1 MVQVWHHR
9 KSKSILQFCLKQNVN
24 SFFIK
29 KGTFSC
35 QIKGKTAKILM
46 KTFFVVTTAR
56 LLIHYFL
63 CFHEVRTVDFIHQHP
78 VDFLL
83 HRLSCVLTIMES
95 DNISCL
101 PNPFCK
107 CIVFRFRI
115 HNLSHK
121 LLLSCDLL
129 AGRVAD
135 WSAKLPNC
143 LPVFCSFARQRE
155 DSYYPDLEFC
165 FCVNVNKA
173 LETFNKIISLSKSSL
188 L

>member
-1 MVQVWHHR
+1 
-9 KSKSILQFCLKQNVN
+9 
-24 SFFIK
+24 
-29 KGTFSC
+29 
-35 QIKGKTAKILM
+35 M
-46 KTFFVVTTAR
+46 KTFFVVTTIK
-56 LLIHYFL
+56 LLSHFFL
-63 CFHEVRTVDFIHQHP
+63 CFHEVRTVNFIHQHP

-83 HRLSCVLTIMES
+83 HRLSCVLTVMES

-121 LLLSCDLL
+121 LLLSCDLP

-135 WSAKLPNC
+135 WSAKLPASILFIC
-143 LPVFCSFARQRE
+143 PTERGQLLSHPGR
-155 DSYYPDLEFC
+155 YLDLEFC
-165 FCVNVNKA
+165 LSVNVNKA

>member
-1 MVQVWHHR
+1 
-9 KSKSILQFCLKQNVN
+9 
-24 SFFIK
+24 
-29 KGTFSC
+29 
-35 QIKGKTAKILM
+35 M

-63 CFHEVRTVDFIHQHP
+63 CFHEVRTINFIHQHP

-83 HRLSCVLTIMES
+83 HRLSCVLIVMES

-107 CIVFRFRI
+107 CIAFRFRI

-121 LLLSCDLL
+121 LLLSCDIL

-135 WSAKLPNC
+135 LSAKLPASILFIC
-143 LPVFCSFARQRE
+143 PTERE
-155 DSYYPDLEFC
+155 QLLSQPGRYLDLEFC
-165 FCVNVNKA
+165 LSVNVNKA
-173 LETFNKIISLSKSSL
+173 LETFYKIISLPKSSL